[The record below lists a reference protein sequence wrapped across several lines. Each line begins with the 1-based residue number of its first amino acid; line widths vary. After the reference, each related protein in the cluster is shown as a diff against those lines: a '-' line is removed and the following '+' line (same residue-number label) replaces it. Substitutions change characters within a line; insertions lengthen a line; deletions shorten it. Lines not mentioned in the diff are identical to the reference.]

1 MSNEASGDRAPPA
14 EKYNIHLFEA
24 FYAPATFGIDDASFG
39 ARRATFSRGNSP
51 THRNTSGVPP
61 SVAPLS
67 LDSSH
72 QQIVKY
78 QFKNASENDFRRP
91 AEKSDVDSC
100 SMTWTVL
107 LPACKWK
114 LTSMLGSRLRQRKS
128 LTPD

>member
-1 MSNEASGDRAPPA
+1 M
-14 EKYNIHLFEA
+14 HLFEA
-24 FYAPATFGIDDASFG
+24 FYGPATFGIDDASFG
-39 ARRATFSRGNSP
+39 ARRATFSRGSSP
-51 THRNTSGVPP
+51 THGNTSGVPP
-61 SVAPLS
+61 PVAPLS

-78 QFKNASENDFRRP
+78 QFMNASENDFRRP

-114 LTSMLGSRLRQRKS
+114 LTSMLRARLRQRKS
-128 LTPD
+128 RTPD